1 MIGVLTHHW
10 AQEEKLQ
17 EARDMLD
24 GNGVA
29 QGKAPGFVSRETYY
43 SLSEPTKITTMVR
56 WDSNEIYDRWRSSP
70 ERASAMT
77 GADALWS
84 QPAESERF
92 EAV

>member
-1 MIGVLTHHW
+1 
-10 AQEEKLQ
+10 
-17 EARDMLD
+17 
-24 GNGVA
+24 
-29 QGKAPGFVSRETYY
+29 VSRETYY

-56 WDSNEIYDRWRSSP
+56 WDSNEIYDQWRSSR
-70 ERASAMT
+70 ERAWAMT